1 MVAYKC
7 FNCKKEVPEN
17 IRGRRVRCPFCD
29 AKIFEKIK
37 PEVSHTIK
45 AR

>member
-1 MVAYKC
+1 MVIYRC

-29 AKIFEKIK
+29 AKIFEKMQ
-37 PEVSHTIK
+37 PQVSRKVI

>member
-1 MVAYKC
+1 MVIYRC

-29 AKIFEKIK
+29 AKIFEKMQ
-37 PEVSHTIK
+37 PQVSRK
-45 AR
+45 VVAR

>member
-1 MVAYKC
+1 MVIYRC

-29 AKIFEKIK
+29 AKIFEKMQ
-37 PEVSHTIK
+37 PEVSRKVI